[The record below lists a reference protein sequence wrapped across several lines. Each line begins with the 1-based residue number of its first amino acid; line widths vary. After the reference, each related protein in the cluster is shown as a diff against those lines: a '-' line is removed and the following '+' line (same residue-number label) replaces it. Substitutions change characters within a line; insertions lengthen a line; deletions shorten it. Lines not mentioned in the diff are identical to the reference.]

1 MQSIKDKVAIIGMGC
16 CKFGELWDKSR
27 EDIIVEACYEAFEDA
42 GVEPKD
48 IQAGWLGSMES
59 ATSGQILSHALKLR
73 YIPVTRVENQCATGQ
88 DAFRNACFAVA
99 GGFYDMVLV
108 CGMEK
113 LKDAGYSGLGS
124 YPVNP
129 GESPTRVNTNVQ
141 APARF
146 AQLASRYFMRYGLN
160 PEEGKK
166 TLAKIAMKNHHN
178 GSLNPKAHFQRDV
191 TLEQVLNAPMMSY
204 PLGLF
209 DCCGVSDG
217 CAAAII
223 TRPEIAKGIRRDY
236 ITVKGMG
243 LSCGFV
249 EFVEDDKY
257 DMTHV
262 EESVRAAQQAY
273 ADAGIKDPRKEIHL
287 AEVHDCFTIT
297 EMVIYEDLGFSPR
310 GKAKDDIDADFFTLE
325 GGLPVNP
332 DGGLKS
338 FGHPVGASGLRMM
351 YEIYKQIQGK
361 AGRRQLKRADIGLAH
376 SLGGHPLASF
386 TCGITIIGRH

>member
-1 MQSIKDKVAIIGMGC
+1 MESIKDKVSIVGMGC

-27 EDIIVEACYEAFEDA
+27 EDLIVEAAYEAFEDA
-42 GVEPKD
+42 GIGPKD
-48 IQAGWLGSMES
+48 VQAAWFGTQVS
-59 ATSGQILSHALKLR
+59 AYSGQVVAHALKLPF
-73 YIPVTRVENQCATGQ
+73 IPITRVENQCATGQ
-88 DAFRNACFAVA
+88 DAFRNACYAVA
-99 GGFYDMVLV
+99 GGFYDIAMV

-113 LKDAGYSGLGS
+113 LKDEGFSGLGS
-124 YPVNP
+124 FPINP
-129 GESPTRVNTNVQ
+129 GESPTKVNTQVQ

-146 AQLASRYFMRYGLN
+146 AQLASRYFSRYGLSA
-160 PEEGKK
+160 EEGKR
-166 TLAKIAMKNHHN
+166 TLAKIAVKNHHN
-178 GSLNPKAHFQRDV
+178 GSMNAKAHLQREV
-191 TLEQVLNAPMMSY
+191 TLEQVINAPMMSY

-217 CAAAII
+217 CAVAII
-223 TRPEIAKGIRRDY
+223 TRPEIAKKLNPAY
-236 ITVKGMG
+236 VNVKGLG
-243 LSCGFV
+243 LSCGYV
-249 EFVEDDKY
+249 EFVEDDQY

-262 EESVRAAQQAY
+262 EETVHAARQAY
-273 ADAGIKDPRKEIHL
+273 TEAGIKDPRKEIHM

-310 GKAKDDIDADFFTLE
+310 GKAKEDIDAGFFTLE

-361 AGRRQLKRADIGLAH
+361 AGPRQLKRADNGLCH

-386 TCGITIIGRH
+386 TAGITIIGRA